1 MKAED
6 LLLMVVLAGVV
17 LTLIYIVAECRSWR
31 TVKAAERRAMS
42 ELRELYKKLHA
53 ATKPFTN
60 PFTRPFGAKSVSR
73 K

>member
-6 LLLMVVLAGVV
+6 LLFGVVLAGVA
-17 LTLIYIVAECRSWR
+17 LTLIYVVAECRSWR
-31 TVKAAERRAMS
+31 TVKAAEHRAVS

-53 ATKPFTN
+53 ATKPFTK
-60 PFTRPFGAKSVSR
+60 PFTRPFGSKTVPR

>member
-1 MKAED
+1 MKSED
-6 LLLMVVLAGVV
+6 LLLAVVLAGVG

-42 ELRELYKKLHA
+42 ELRELYKKFHA
-53 ATKPFTN
+53 ATKPFTK
-60 PFTRPFGAKSVSR
+60 PFTRPFGPKIIPR

>member
-6 LLLMVVLAGVV
+6 LLMVVVIAGVG

-31 TVKAAERRAMS
+31 TVKAAEHKAMS

-53 ATKPFTN
+53 ATKPFTKS
-60 PFTRPFGAKSVSR
+60 FTRPFGTKTIAR